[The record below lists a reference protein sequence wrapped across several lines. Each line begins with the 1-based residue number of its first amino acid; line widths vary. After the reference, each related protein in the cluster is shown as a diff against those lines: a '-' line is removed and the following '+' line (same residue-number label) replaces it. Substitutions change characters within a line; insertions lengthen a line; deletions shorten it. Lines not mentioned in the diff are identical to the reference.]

1 MLRQLLRN
9 FPRNDENLIIKTM
22 NIKDIGVIIAK
33 KPLKENTFIITVF
46 TKNHGLYSGVVKE
59 SSKKSKFIYQ
69 EGNIVDFLWQARLHE
84 HIGMAKCELIKSYTG
99 YFIINKAKLYAFNSV
114 ISLIKELFH
123 EREEH
128 SNFFSFLINYL
139 DNLSKNFCFRD
150 YINFELAL
158 LAETGYKLD
167 LTKCGVS
174 HVTTDLTYVSP
185 KSGRALSYKVGKPYK
200 DKLLI
205 LPRFL
210 LSENSEITLEEK
222 KQAIT
227 LTNYFFNRYLFHNNR
242 QAEARQAFME
252 YIL

>member
-1 MLRQLLRN
+1 
-9 FPRNDENLIIKTM
+9 M
-22 NIKDIGVIIAK
+22 NVKDIGVIIAR
-33 KPLKENTFIITVF
+33 KPLKENMFIVTIF
-46 TKNHGLYSGVVKE
+46 TKNHGLYSGVAKE

-84 HIGMAKCELIKSYTG
+84 HIGIAKCELIKSYTG
-99 YFIINKAKLYAFNSV
+99 HFITNKVKLYAFNSV

-128 SNFFSFLINYL
+128 PSFFLFLINYL

-150 YINFELAL
+150 YINFELTL

-167 LTKCGVS
+167 LSKCAVS
-174 HVTTDLTYVSP
+174 HTTIDLTYVSP
-185 KSGRALSYKVGKPYK
+185 KSGRALSYEIGKPYK

-205 LPRFL
+205 LPKFL
-210 LSENSEITLEEK
+210 LSDDSEITLEEK
-222 KQAIT
+222 RQALT

-242 QAEARQAFME
+242 QAEARQIFME
-252 YIL
+252 YILNNS

>member
-1 MLRQLLRN
+1 MLRQLFRN

-22 NIKDIGVIIAK
+22 NIKDIGVIIAN

-59 SSKKSKFIYQ
+59 SSKKNKFIYQ

-128 SNFFSFLINYL
+128 SNFFLFLINYL

-174 HVTTDLTYVSP
+174 HVTTDLTYISP

-210 LSENSEITLEEK
+210 LSENNEITLEEK

-227 LTNYFFNRYLFHNNR
+227 LTNYFFYRYLFHNNR

>member
-1 MLRQLLRN
+1 
-9 FPRNDENLIIKTM
+9 M

-46 TKNHGLYSGVVKE
+46 TKNHGLYSGVAKE

-84 HIGMAKCELIKSYTG
+84 HIGMAKCELIKSYIG
-99 YFIINKAKLYAFNSV
+99 HFITNKAKLYAFNSV

-128 SNFFSFLINYL
+128 SNFFSFLMHYL

-158 LAETGYKLD
+158 LDIAGYKLD
-167 LTKCGVS
+167 LSKCAVS
-174 HVTTDLTYVSP
+174 NVKQDLYYVSP
-185 KSGRALSYKVGKPYK
+185 KSARALSYEIGKPYK

-210 LSENSEITLEEK
+210 LLDNSEITLEEK
-222 KQAIT
+222 RQALT
-227 LTNYFFNRYLFHNNR
+227 LTSYFFNRYLFHNNR
-242 QAEARQAFME
+242 QPEARQAFIE
-252 YIL
+252 YVLNR

>member
-1 MLRQLLRN
+1 
-9 FPRNDENLIIKTM
+9 M

-46 TKNHGLYSGVVKE
+46 TKNHGLYSGVAKE

-99 YFIINKAKLYAFNSV
+99 HFIMNKAKLYAFNSV
-114 ISLIKELFH
+114 TSLIKTLFH

-128 SNFFSFLINYL
+128 FNFFSFLINYL

-158 LAETGYKLD
+158 LTEMGYELD

-174 HVTTDLTYVSP
+174 HKEQDLTYISP
-185 KSGRALSYKVGKPYK
+185 RSGRALSYKVGLPYK

-205 LPRFL
+205 LPKFL
-210 LSENSEITLEEK
+210 LSNNNEIILEGK
-222 KQAIT
+222 KQALN
-227 LTNYFFNRYLFHNNR
+227 LTSYFFNRYLFHNHK
-242 QAEARQAFME
+242 QPEARQMFIE
-252 YIL
+252 YILTL

>member
-1 MLRQLLRN
+1 
-9 FPRNDENLIIKTM
+9 M
-22 NIKDIGVIIAK
+22 NIKDIGVIVAK

-46 TKNHGLYSGVVKE
+46 TKNHGLYSGVAKE
-59 SSKKSKFIYQ
+59 SSKKSKFIHQ

-99 YFIINKAKLYAFNSV
+99 HFIMNKAKLYAFNSV
-114 ISLIKELFH
+114 TSLIKTLFH

-128 SNFFSFLINYL
+128 FNFFSVLINYL
-139 DNLSKNFCFRD
+139 DSLSKNFCFRD

-158 LAETGYKLD
+158 LTEMGYELD

-174 HVTTDLTYVSP
+174 HAVHDLAYISP
-185 KSGRALSYKVGKPYK
+185 KSGRALSYEVGSPYK

-210 LSENSEITLEEK
+210 LSNDNEITLEKK
-222 KQAIT
+222 KQALN
-227 LTNYFFNRYLFHNNR
+227 LTNYFFNRYLFHNHK
-242 QAEARQAFME
+242 QPEARQVFIE
-252 YIL
+252 YILHGS

>member
-1 MLRQLLRN
+1 M
-9 FPRNDENLIIKTM
+9 I
-22 NIKDIGVIIAK
+22 IKDIGVIIAK
-33 KPLKENTFIITVF
+33 KPLKENIFIITVF
-46 TKNHGLYSGVVKE
+46 TKKNGLYSGVAKE

-99 YFIINKAKLYAFNSV
+99 HFITNKAKLYAFNSV

-123 EREEH
+123 ERGGY

-158 LAETGYKLD
+158 LDIAGYKLD
-167 LTKCGVS
+167 LSKCAVS
-174 HVTTDLTYVSP
+174 HTTTDLTYVSP
-185 KSGRALSYKVGKPYK
+185 KSARALSHEVGKPYK

-210 LSENSEITLEEK
+210 LSDNSEITLEEK
-222 KQAIT
+222 RQALT
-227 LTNYFFNRYLFHNNR
+227 LTNYFFNRYLLHNNR
-242 QAEARQAFME
+242 QVEARQAFMR
-252 YIL
+252 YVLNRCHT